1 MQAEYIAQ
9 VPQRKYQQAIADL
22 SESLKDLPQVETPVL
37 HLFSVGYYARV
48 VSIPAGTLAIGKIHK
63 TRNCFSLVRGT
74 IRISTGGDVKEITAP
89 YHGTIL
95 AGQQNAVYA
104 VTDCAIMNV
113 HKTNKTT
120 LAEIEDEVIAK
131 TMEDVWHG

>member
-1 MQAEYIAQ
+1 MQAEYIAE
-9 VPQRKYQQAIADL
+9 VPQRKYQQAIAEL
-22 SESLKDLPQVETPVL
+22 GESLKNLPQVEAPVL
-37 HLFSVGYYARV
+37 HLFSVGYYGRV

-63 TRNCFSLVRGT
+63 TRNTFSLVKGT
-74 IRISTGGDVKEITAP
+74 IRISTGGDVKEVTAP